1 MILNLTML
9 IMPILTQLNFFETN
23 LRNPAPFISGIILI
37 CGLARRPGLSCILST
52 GNILQEISKRGIPTD
67 DLPDGSPNL
76 MNQMISSIVCETYRA
91 LKEDANVQVA
101 LGPGSINVMT
111 QGSNAGGPVTC
122 VGPNINFATG
132 QALIQ

>member
-1 MILNLTML
+1 MLNLYNM
-9 IMPILTQLNFFETN
+9 IGIEGIISSIKNFFETN

-76 MNQMISSIVCETYRA
+76 MNQMPKHLTQA
-91 LKEDANVQVA
+91 LMPYKIF
-101 LGPGSINVMT
+101 LSLKPGSLPDPGFTI
-111 QGSNAGGPVTC
+111 
-122 VGPNINFATG
+122 
-132 QALIQ
+132 